1 MAADTPVA
9 WGAPAGG
16 TFRQADRIRKRPHYQ
31 AIYSKSAPIF
41 TRRFVFYVCPN
52 GAGRPRL
59 GMTVPKKMADAVE
72 RNRVKRL
79 LRAAFRNLRTT
90 LPQDCDLVANAKRS
104 AWGISLAEVEADLCS
119 AAQRLIRE
127 GYPQPVEKSRS

>member
-9 WGAPAGG
+9 GGAPVKG

-31 AIYSKSAPIF
+31 AIYSKSPPIF
-41 TRRFVFYVCPN
+41 ARRFVFYACPN

-59 GMTVPKKMADAVE
+59 GVTVPKKMADAVE

-79 LRAAFRNLRTT
+79 LRAVFRNLRAA

-104 AWGISLAEVEADLCS
+104 AKGASFAEVEADFRS
-119 AAQRLIRE
+119 AAQRLARE
-127 GYPQPVEKSRS
+127 GYLTPVEKLRS

>member
-9 WGAPAGG
+9 WGAPAEG

-31 AIYSKSAPIF
+31 AIYAKSAPIF
-41 TRRFVFYVCPN
+41 ARRFVFYACPN

-59 GMTVPKKMADAVE
+59 GMTVPKKMAEAVE
-72 RNRVKRL
+72 RNRVRRI
-79 LRAAFRNLRTT
+79 LRVAFRNLRAT

-104 AWGISLAEVEADLCS
+104 AKGVSLTEVEADLRS
-119 AAQRLIRE
+119 AAQRLARE
-127 GYPQPVEKSRS
+127 GYPTPAKKLES